1 MSKSPLAYIADQ
13 IPVYLQGQPDKVS
26 SGTDKISNEA
36 PRSIHYK
43 TCQACLDSHD
53 TETLVVLPCDH
64 YWCQDCLS
72 RACSN
77 IRNEIDTKVRCDNDC
92 IVPLEFALG
101 VLPEAESRRLKSKLE
116 ELETEPRERFY
127 CANRDC
133 GEFIPPISRG
143 NDIAAKC
150 GKCGQSTCKLCRALD
165 HEGDCAGSTKED
177 EQTFA
182 LIEKEHYQKCSQ
194 CCRVVERTQGC
205 PHMICYCG
213 YQFCYH
219 CGKQI
224 LACNGCGHLE
234 PDILAEF
241 ANGFTTPVELW
252 EMVEEA
258 LLSLHIMPRP
268 AGPAGLTS
276 WFNSMLHI
284 DGYRG
289 PAVILGNDG
298 SREYITGP
306 EGMPGPEEISI
317 SDAVLFLMFDT
328 ARLEFNADGTST
340 LFRSEGFEQDDQSS
354 EEEWDDEA
362 DWAM

>member
-1 MSKSPLAYIADQ
+1 MSESPLAYIADQ
-13 IPVYLQGQPDKVS
+13 ISIYLQGQPDKVS

-77 IRNEIDTKVRCDNDC
+77 IRNEIDTKIRCDNEC
-92 IVPLEFALG
+92 IVPLELALG
-101 VLPEAESRRLKSKLE
+101 VLPEVESRRLKSKLE
-116 ELETEPRERFY
+116 ELEMDPRERFY

-133 GEFIPPISRG
+133 GEFVPPVSHG
-143 NDIAAKC
+143 NDISTKC
-150 GKCGQSTCKLCRALD
+150 ERCGQSTCKLCRALD
-165 HEGDCAGSTKED
+165 HEGDCAGPTKED
-177 EQTFA
+177 EQAFA

-205 PHMICYCG
+205 PHMTCYCG
-213 YQFCYH
+213 HEFCYH
-219 CGKQI
+219 CGREI

-241 ANGFTTPVELW
+241 ANAPTTPVEPW

-258 LLSLHIMPRP
+258 LLSLRIMPRP
-268 AGPAGLTS
+268 INPAGLTS

-284 DGYRG
+284 EGYRG

-298 SREYITGP
+298 SREYILSP
-306 EGMPGPEEISI
+306 EGMPDPEEILV
-317 SDAVLFLMFDT
+317 SDAVLFLMLDS

-340 LFRSEGFEQDDQSS
+340 LFRADEVSEQGD
-354 EEEWDDEA
+354 EEWDGEA